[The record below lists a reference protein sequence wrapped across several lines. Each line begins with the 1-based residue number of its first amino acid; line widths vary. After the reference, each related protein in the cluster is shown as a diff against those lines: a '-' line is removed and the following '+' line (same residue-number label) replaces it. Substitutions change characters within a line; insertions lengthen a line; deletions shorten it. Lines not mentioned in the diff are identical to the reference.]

1 MKNNKGIT
9 LIALVITI
17 IVMLILV
24 GVTISAAINGKLF
37 DTAKKAAKDTE
48 KAKQEEIEDI
58 KNVEDKIDEILGVT
72 TNDKV
77 EDIISKPVE
86 GETEVY
92 AIIFSDGTMELRKE
106 KPTETE
112 NVVFKTDESF
122 SNKLFKSQEEIPWI
136 SYVDSIK
143 EVKIADEIVP
153 RTTARWAAPTVPGAP
168 AIQAR
173 TPTPTDPMAGTPPE
187 APTATA
193 VPPATVART
202 PIAAPQAAAPIPEAI
217 PPTTAAAP
225 TPALAARTPAEPPTT
240 AAEPAAN
247 PIPAEP
253 PEAPSKSV
261 STGLAASTI
270 RCEHKNPRSICFHTE
285 RGFLIAM
292 AALSPS
298 HIRQQGT
305 TL

>member
-24 GVTISAAINGKLF
+24 GVTVSAAINGKLF

-92 AIIFSDGTMELRKE
+92 AILFSDGTMELRKE

-153 RTTARWAAPTVPGAP
+153 RTTARWFQGLKNLTT
-168 AIQAR
+168 ISNIENLK
-173 TPTPTDPMAGTPPE
+173 TDK
-187 APTATA
+187 
-193 VPPATVART
+193 V
-202 PIAAPQAAAPIPEAI
+202 
-217 PPTTAAAP
+217 
-225 TPALAARTPAEPPTT
+225 
-240 AAEPAAN
+240 
-247 PIPAEP
+247 
-253 PEAPSKSV
+253 V
-261 STGLAASTI
+261 SMESMFEGCTSLEEVVVS
-270 RCEHKNPRSICFHTE
+270 
-285 RGFLIAM
+285 
-292 AALSPS
+292 
-298 HIRQQGT
+298 
-305 TL
+305 

>member
-24 GVTISAAINGKLF
+24 GVTVSAAINGKLF

-112 NVVFKTDESF
+112 NVVFKTEESF
-122 SNKLFKSQEEIPWI
+122 SNRLFKSKEEIPWI

-143 EVKIADEIVP
+143 EVKITDEIVP
-153 RTTARWAAPTVPGAP
+153 RTTAMWFQGLKNLTKISNIQNLKTDKVASMESMFDGCTSLEEVDVSGFNTQEVINMCAMFQNCSKIKNLAMGNWDTSEVIDMGWMFNKCSALTNIDMSKFNTSNVKSARSMFQLCSSLTSLNVSSFDTKKRRRY
-168 AIQAR
+168 AIY
-173 TPTPTDPMAGTPPE
+173 
-187 APTATA
+187 
-193 VPPATVART
+193 V
-202 PIAAPQAAAPIPEAI
+202 
-217 PPTTAAAP
+217 
-225 TPALAARTPAEPPTT
+225 
-240 AAEPAAN
+240 
-247 PIPAEP
+247 
-253 PEAPSKSV
+253 
-261 STGLAASTI
+261 
-270 RCEHKNPRSICFHTE
+270 
-285 RGFLIAM
+285 
-292 AALSPS
+292 
-298 HIRQQGT
+298 
-305 TL
+305 

>member
-24 GVTISAAINGKLF
+24 GVTVSAAINGKLF

-48 KAKQEEIEDI
+48 NAKQEEIEYI
-58 KNVEDKIDEILGVT
+58 KNVEDKIDEISGVT
-72 TNDKV
+72 TSDKV

-112 NVVFKTDESF
+112 NVVFKTEESF
-122 SNKLFKSQEEIPWI
+122 SNKLFKNKKEIPWI

-153 RTTARWAAPTVPGAP
+153 RTTAMWFQGLKNLTKISN
-168 AIQAR
+168 IQNLK
-173 TPTPTDPMAGTPPE
+173 TDK
-187 APTATA
+187 
-193 VPPATVART
+193 VASMESMFDGCT
-202 PIAAPQAAAPIPEAI
+202 SLE
-217 PPTTAAAP
+217 
-225 TPALAARTPAEPPTT
+225 EVD
-240 AAEPAAN
+240 
-247 PIPAEP
+247 
-253 PEAPSKSV
+253 V
-261 STGLAASTI
+261 S
-270 RCEHKNPRSICFHTE
+270 
-285 RGFLIAM
+285 GFNT
-292 AALSPS
+292 
-298 HIRQQGT
+298 Q
-305 TL
+305 

>member
-24 GVTISAAINGKLF
+24 GVTVSAAINGKLF

-48 KAKQEEIEDI
+48 NAKQEEIEYI

-72 TNDKV
+72 TSDKV

-122 SNKLFKSQEEIPWI
+122 SNKLFKNKKEIPWI

-153 RTTARWAAPTVPGAP
+153 RTTARWFQGLKNLTT
-168 AIQAR
+168 ISNIENLK
-173 TPTPTDPMAGTPPE
+173 TDKVVSMESMFSGCTSLE
-187 APTATA
+187 AVDVSGFNTQEVINMCAMFQNCSKIKSLA
-193 VPPATVART
+193 VNNWNTSKV
-202 PIAAPQAAAPIPEAI
+202 IDMSYMFNKCS
-217 PPTTAAAP
+217 
-225 TPALAARTPAEPPTT
+225 ALT
-240 AAEPAAN
+240 N
-247 PIPAEP
+247 IDV
-253 PEAPSKSV
+253 SKFNTQEV
-261 STGLAASTI
+261 INMCAMFQNCSTI
-270 RCEHKNPRSICFHTE
+270 KSLAVNNWNTSKVINMSYMFFYVVH
-285 RGFLIAM
+285 
-292 AALSPS
+292 
-298 HIRQQGT
+298 
-305 TL
+305 